1 LPGLNKAAWK
11 GDPEIWDEI
20 QHHTNAVESSHHKSN
35 AFSIGLL
42 LLAAVEM

>member
-20 QHHTNAVESSHHKSN
+20 RHHTNAVESSHHKSN
-35 AFSIGLL
+35 AFGIGLS